1 MSDKIKKIAVL
12 TSGGDAPGMNAGIRA
27 VVRTALNNGI
37 SVVGVL
43 RGYNGLIEAD
53 FKNMDKN
60 SVSNIVNVGGTI
72 LYTARSMDFMESS
85 GREIAYRNCIEN
97 NIDAIVVLG
106 GDGSFRGANEF
117 SKLGMNV
124 IGIPATIDLDIPCTD
139 YTIGFDTAINTAME
153 GVDRIRD
160 TSTSHARCS
169 IIEVMGRHA
178 GYIALYTGIS
188 TGAEEILI
196 PEKKEFAAVS
206 SIVTRLK
213 IAMKKGK
220 KHYIIIN
227 AEGIGKSFEMAKEIE
242 TATGIET
249 RATVLGYLQRGG
261 SPSCRDRVLA
271 SMMGVHAVQSLIDGK
286 KNRLIVF
293 QDGMVKDIDINDG
306 LKMTKGLSE
315 TYIDTIFGVESK

>member
-1 MSDKIKKIAVL
+1 MSEKIRKIAVL

-37 SVVGVL
+37 AVIGVL
-43 RGYNGLIEAD
+43 RGYNGLVEAD
-53 FKNMDKN
+53 FKSMNKN
-60 SVSNIVNVGGTI
+60 SVSNIVNIGGTI
-72 LYTARSMDFMESS
+72 LYTARSMDFMTEE
-85 GREIAYRNCIEN
+85 GRKRAYKNCIDN
-97 NIDAIVVLG
+97 DIDAVVVLG
-106 GDGSFRGANEF
+106 GDGSFRGAYEF

-124 IGIPATIDLDIPCTD
+124 IGVPATIDLDIPCTD

-178 GYIALYTGIS
+178 GYIALYTGMS

-196 PEKKEFAAVS
+196 PEKKEFAATS
-206 SIVTRLK
+206 SIITRLK

-227 AEGIGKSFEMAKEIE
+227 AEGIGKSYEMAKEIE
-242 TATGIET
+242 EATGIET

-261 SPSCRDRVLA
+261 APSCRDRVLS
-271 SMMGVHAVQSLIDGK
+271 SMMGVHAVQALIDGK
-286 KNRLIVF
+286 KNRLVVF
-293 QDGMVKDIDINDG
+293 KSGTVKDVDIEEGINT
-306 LKMTKGLSE
+306 KKGLADE
-315 TYIDTIFGVESK
+315 YLDTIFGVESK

>member
-60 SVSNIVNVGGTI
+60 SVSNIGGTI

-85 GREIAYRNCIEN
+85 GREIAYKNCVEN

>member
-85 GREIAYRNCIEN
+85 GREIAYKNCIEN

>member
-85 GREIAYRNCIEN
+85 GREIAYKNCIEN
-97 NIDAIVVLG
+97 NIDAVVVLG

>member
-85 GREIAYRNCIEN
+85 GREIAYKNCVEN

-106 GDGSFRGANEF
+106 GDGSFRGASEF